1 MKPDLVIRG
10 GTIVDGT
17 GAAAFEGD
25 IAIAGDRIAA
35 VGKVNGAGAEE
46 IDARG
51 LLVTPGFI
59 DVHTHLDAQI
69 TWDPLGAPSNLHG
82 VTSIVVGNC
91 GVGFA
96 PCKPKD
102 RDYLM
107 FLMEGVEDIPQ
118 AAMRAGL
125 RWNWETF
132 PEYLEALAAQP
143 LGLNVGAH
151 LSHAP
156 LRIYAMGERGA
167 TDVAPN
173 DTELAFMRLAVCEA
187 LRAGALGFATGR
199 TTMHRTPAWD
209 PVPGTFADLRELE
222 ALAGALAEEGVGVFE
237 VVPYG
242 GAGEDAGGI
251 AKEFEWLTPLARD
264 TNRPFSFGL
273 VQNLN
278 YPDVWR
284 QALELS
290 EDAASRNAHV
300 APQVAVRAV
309 AVLMGF
315 GIAIN
320 PLTLYPA
327 AVDLLPLPRE
337 QAIAQLRDP
346 QVRARLLESAADST
360 GTILGGMA
368 TLDHVFPLERDGV
381 RAYETTPERSVVALA
396 RQRGVAPLELMLD
409 IIVANEGRNFFLIP
423 LYNPD
428 LEAAAAMLQHPL
440 TTIGLGDSGAH
451 TTQTSDA
458 SYTTFALAY
467 WVRERRLMPVER
479 MVHKLTGELAT
490 MWGIAER
497 GVLRRGAFA
506 DLNLIDLDRLDLRMP
521 EVRHDLP
528 TGAAHLHQSATGY
541 AATLVNGQVL
551 MRDGKHSG
559 AHPGRVLRN
568 ARVQQN
574 S

>member
-1 MKPDLVIRG
+1 MRPDLVIRG
-10 GTIVDGT
+10 GTIVDGS
-17 GAAAFEGD
+17 GAPPFEGD
-25 IAIAGDRIAA
+25 VAIAGDRIAA
-35 VGKVNGAGAEE
+35 VGTVDGAGREE

-125 RWNWETF
+125 RWTWETF
-132 PEYLEALAAQP
+132 PEYLDALAAQP

-156 LRIYAMGERGA
+156 LRVYAMGERGA
-167 TDVAPN
+167 ADVAPS
-173 DTELAFMRLAVCEA
+173 DAELAFMRMAVCEA

-209 PVPGTFADLRELE
+209 PVPGTFADRRELE

-237 VVPYG
+237 LVPYG
-242 GAGEDAGGI
+242 GAGEDAAGV
-251 AKEFEWLTPLARD
+251 AKEFAWLTPLARD
-264 TNRPFSFGL
+264 TNRPFSMAL
-273 VQNLN
+273 IQNLN
-278 YPDVWR
+278 YPDTWR
-284 QALELS
+284 EGLHLAE
-290 EDAASRNAHV
+290 AAAARGARV

-315 GIAIN
+315 GIAVN

-327 AVDLLPLPRE
+327 AVDLLELPRE
-337 QAIAQLRDP
+337 AAVARLRDP
-346 QVRARLLESAADST
+346 ALRARLLESAKDST
-360 GTILGGMA
+360 GAILGGMA
-368 TLDHVFPLERDGV
+368 TLDHVFPLDRDGV
-381 RAYETTPERSVVALA
+381 RAYETTPERSVAALA
-396 RQRGVAPLELMLD
+396 AERRVPPLELMLD
-409 IIVANEGRNFFLIP
+409 HIAAHEGRGFFLVP

-428 LEAAAAMLQHPL
+428 LEAAGAMLQHPL
-440 TTIGLGDSGAH
+440 ATIGLGDSGAH

-467 WVRERRLMPVER
+467 WVRERRLMPLER

-490 MWGIAER
+490 MWSIAER

-506 DLNLIDLDRLDLRMP
+506 DLNVVDLARLDLRLP

-528 TGAAHLHQSATGY
+528 AGAAHLHQAATGY
-541 AATLVNGQVL
+541 AATVVNGQVL
-551 MRDGKHSG
+551 MRDGQHTG
-559 AHPGRVLRN
+559 TYPGRVLRN
-568 ARVQQN
+568 AIAKM
-574 S
+574 

>member
-1 MKPDLVIRG
+1 VKPDLVIRG
-10 GTIVDGT
+10 GAIVDGT
-17 GAAAFEGD
+17 GAPPVEGD
-25 IAIAGDRIAA
+25 VAIEGDRIAA
-35 VGKVNGAGAEE
+35 VGRVAESGREE

-51 LLVTPGFI
+51 LLVTPGFV

-132 PEYLEALAAQP
+132 PEYLDALAAQP

-167 TDVAPN
+167 TDAVPS

-199 TTMHRTPAWD
+199 TTMHRTPSWD
-209 PVPGTFADLRELE
+209 PVPGTFAAQHELE
-222 ALAGALAEEGVGVFE
+222 ALAGALAEENVGVFE
-237 VVPYG
+237 LVPYG
-242 GAGEDAGGI
+242 GAGEDATGT
-251 AKEFEWLTPLARD
+251 AKEFDWMTPLARD
-264 TNRPFSFGL
+264 TNRPFSLAL

-278 YPDVWR
+278 YPDAWR
-284 QALELS
+284 QALALA
-290 EDAASRNAHV
+290 EDAARRGAHV

-309 AVLMGF
+309 GVLMGF
-315 GIAIN
+315 GVAIN
-320 PLTLYPA
+320 PLAIYPA
-327 AVDLLPLPRE
+327 AADLLALPRDA
-337 QAIAQLRDP
+337 AIARLRDP
-346 QVRARLLESAADST
+346 AVRTRLLESVAEHS

-368 TLDHVFPLERDGV
+368 TLDHVFPLDRDGV
-381 RAYETTPERSVVALA
+381 GAYVTTPERSVVALA
-396 RQRGVAPLELMLD
+396 AQRGVPPLALMLD
-409 IIVANEGRNFFLIP
+409 HLVEHDGRSFFLVP
-423 LYNPD
+423 LFNPD
-428 LEAAAAMLQHPL
+428 LEAAGAMLQHPL

-458 SYTTFALAY
+458 SYPTFALAY
-467 WVRERRLMPVER
+467 WVRERRLMPLER
-479 MVHKLTGELAT
+479 MVHKLTGELAA
-490 MWGIAER
+490 MWGIAGR

-506 DLNLIDLDRLDLRMP
+506 DLNVIDLARLDLRLP

-528 TGAAHLHQSATGY
+528 AGAAHLHQGATGY
-541 AATLVNGQVL
+541 AATVVNGQVL
-551 MRDGKHSG
+551 MRDGVHTG
-559 AHPGRVLRN
+559 AHPGVVLRN
-568 ARVQQN
+568 HRYGSAT
-574 S
+574 